1 MTLEVRQ
8 LVLKATVA
16 EDDEDEDDDEEGGST
31 RRKKKAGGCG
41 GTEGDDCE
49 DREQLK
55 EEILAECRTWL
66 LGHLQQQLR
75 ER

>member
-8 LVLKATVA
+8 LVLKASVA
-16 EDDEDEDDDEEGGST
+16 EDDDEDDDEDSGSPS
-31 RRKKKAGGCG
+31 RKKKAAAGCG
-41 GTEGDDCE
+41 GAEGDDCE

-66 LGHLQQQLR
+66 LLHLQQLR

>member
-8 LVLKATVA
+8 LVLKAVVDDE
-16 EDDEDEDDDEEGGST
+16 EDDEDDEEGSSR
-31 RRKKKAGGCG
+31 RRKKKSAGGCG
-41 GTEGDDCE
+41 GAEGDGCDE
-49 DREQLK
+49 MEQMK

-66 LGHLQQQLR
+66 MSHLQLLR

>member
-8 LVLKATVA
+8 LVLKSTVVDDD
-16 EDDEDEDDDEEGGST
+16 DDEDDAGAG
-31 RRKKKAGGCG
+31 KAGRCG
-41 GTEGDDCE
+41 GAEGDCE

-55 EEILAECRTWL
+55 EEILAECRVWL
-66 LGHLQQQLR
+66 LEQLAQLK